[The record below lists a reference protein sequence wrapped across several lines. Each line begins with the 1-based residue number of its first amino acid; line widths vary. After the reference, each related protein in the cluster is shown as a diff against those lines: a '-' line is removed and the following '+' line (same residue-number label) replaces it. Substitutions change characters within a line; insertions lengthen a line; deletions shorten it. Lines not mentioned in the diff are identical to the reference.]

1 MGPSRKKAAPLINPD
16 VDPGCS
22 RVRDEVGIAVPIH
35 IGQYEGDDQ
44 IVAPEPLPL
53 LRGGEADRELARP
66 WLEFNPIANAVA
78 IEIGAHR
85 VRLGEIRDEQRGEAA
100 NRREDQLPRDQ
111 RARVNDAVAV
121 QGTCDLNPS
130 L

>member
-16 VDPGCS
+16 VDPGRA
-22 RVRDEVGIAVPIH
+22 RVRDEVRIAVPIH
-35 IGQYEGDDQ
+35 IGQHKGDDQ
-44 IVAPEPLPL
+44 IPGPELLPL

-66 WLEFNPIANAVA
+66 RLEFNPIANAVA
-78 IEIGAHR
+78 IEVGPHR

-121 QGTCDLNPS
+121 QGICDLNPS